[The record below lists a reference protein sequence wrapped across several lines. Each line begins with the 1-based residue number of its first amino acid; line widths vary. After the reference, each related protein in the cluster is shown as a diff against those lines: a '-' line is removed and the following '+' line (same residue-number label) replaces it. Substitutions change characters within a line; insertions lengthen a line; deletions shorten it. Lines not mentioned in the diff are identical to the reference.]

1 VSKLNVHLQPTGTA
15 GEQKLEG
22 LIYEE
27 SSGAP
32 GALLGTTTAEVFKS
46 TNPEG
51 WYELPFPTAV
61 KLAAGSY
68 WIGFISGATADV
80 EAFNYEKV
88 TSALDYNVNVF
99 TSGPSNPFGTPTVS
113 SLQMSLYA
121 TYTAG
126 EAPKAPVDSILPT
139 ISGTAETGQTLT
151 ATTGTWT
158 ESPTGYTYQW
168 ESCASGCKVV
178 KWTAIAGATKST
190 YAVTGEVGSTLRVT
204 VTASNAGGKEAAHSA
219 QTLAVTQGPST
230 IGTTTVG
237 PSAESD
243 PANLK
248 GVNKYELAKSSVSKL
263 SIYLQPTGTAGEQ
276 KIEGV
281 IYAAEASGGAP
292 GALDAT
298 STPIIFKATSA
309 AGWYELPFATAVKL
323 AAGNYWI
330 GFLSGAT
337 ANVAAFRY
345 ETVASALDYNV
356 NVFTSGPSTPFG
368 TPTIVGLQ
376 LSLYATY
383 TAE

>member
-1 VSKLNVHLQPTGTA
+1 
-15 GEQKLEG
+15 
-22 LIYEE
+22 
-27 SSGAP
+27 
-32 GALLGTTTAEVFKS
+32 
-46 TNPEG
+46 
-51 WYELPFPTAV
+51 
-61 KLAAGSY
+61 
-68 WIGFISGATADV
+68 
-80 EAFNYEKV
+80 
-88 TSALDYNVNVF
+88 
-99 TSGPSNPFGTPTVS
+99 
-113 SLQMSLYA
+113 
-121 TYTAG
+121 
-126 EAPKAPVDSILPT
+126 
-139 ISGTAETGQTLT
+139 
-151 ATTGTWT
+151 
-158 ESPTGYTYQW
+158 
-168 ESCASGCKVV
+168 
-178 KWTAIAGATKST
+178 
-190 YAVTGEVGSTLRVT
+190 
-204 VTASNAGGKEAAHSA
+204 
-219 QTLAVTQGPST
+219 
-230 IGTTTVG
+230 
-237 PSAESD
+237 
-243 PANLK
+243 
-248 GVNKYELAKSSVSKL
+248 VSKL

>member
-1 VSKLNVHLQPTGTA
+1 
-15 GEQKLEG
+15 
-22 LIYEE
+22 
-27 SSGAP
+27 
-32 GALLGTTTAEVFKS
+32 
-46 TNPEG
+46 
-51 WYELPFPTAV
+51 
-61 KLAAGSY
+61 
-68 WIGFISGATADV
+68 
-80 EAFNYEKV
+80 
-88 TSALDYNVNVF
+88 
-99 TSGPSNPFGTPTVS
+99 
-113 SLQMSLYA
+113 MSLYA

-126 EAPKAPVDSILPT
+126 EAPKAPVDSTVPT

-168 ESCASGCKVV
+168 ERCKATTCTSKVLGE
-178 KWTAIAGATKST
+178 KITGATKST
-190 YAVTGEVGSTLRVT
+190 YSPVTEDVGDTLRVA
-204 VTASNAGGKEAAHSA
+204 VTASNSGGASKEPAYS
-219 QTLAVTQGPST
+219 LATATVKQGPST
-230 IGTTTVG
+230 FGTTTVG

-248 GVNKYELAKSSVSKL
+248 GVSKYTLAKAGSVSKL

-298 STPIIFKATSA
+298 STPITFKSTNT

-323 AAGNYWI
+323 AAGSYWI

-337 ANVAAFRY
+337 ANIAAFRY
-345 ETVASALDYNV
+345 ETVTSALDYNV

-368 TPTIVGLQ
+368 TPTVVSLQ